1 MPRPQPIEPEDKNR
15 PLRKDIR
22 LLGRILG
29 DKVPEQ
35 SGDVVFDTVER
46 IRQSSV
52 RFRRDEDVAAQRELE
67 ATLNG
72 LPPSRGRRFRS
83 FAPSFFFALC
93 NIAEDQHYIRRT
105 RAHARLAAAAQA
117 LDQLVKACAL

>member
-35 SGDVVFDTVER
+35 SGDVVSDTVER
-46 IRQSSV
+46 IRQTSV
-52 RFRRDEDVAAQRELE
+52 RFRRDEDVAAQREFE

-83 FAPSFFFALC
+83 FAPSFFLHSAILSRISITFA
-93 NIAEDQHYIRRT
+93 APAPTHGWRQRRRRST
-105 RAHARLAAAAQA
+105 I
-117 LDQLVKACAL
+117 